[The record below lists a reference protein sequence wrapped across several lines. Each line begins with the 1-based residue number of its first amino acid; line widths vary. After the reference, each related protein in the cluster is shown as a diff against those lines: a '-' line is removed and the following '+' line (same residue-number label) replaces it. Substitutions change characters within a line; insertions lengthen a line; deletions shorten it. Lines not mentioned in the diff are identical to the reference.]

1 MGFKEAALPMTL
13 FVVGICGIA
22 QSAISVKTYL
32 ETNKPKDSSFK
43 FSLAILIISVFLVFG
58 GGFFAYKAFKG
69 PAADAVVNGISPEAS
84 AEAAAVN
91 AAKAKLGGLEVPT
104 TTELAEAVPNVQAY
118 TNVGALRANEQTFE
132 QAIGK
137 TKAALDALQQSVQG
151 RVAAKTGALQKL
163 QALAVA
169 TQAEGQ

>member
-13 FVVGICGIA
+13 FVVGVCGIA
-22 QSAISVKTYL
+22 QSAITVKTYI
-32 ETNKPKDSSFK
+32 ETKKPKDSSFK
-43 FSLAILIISVFLVFG
+43 FSLAILVISVFLVFG

-69 PAADAVVNGISPEAS
+69 PATDASVSPEAS

>member
-1 MGFKEAALPMTL
+1 MGYAVP
-13 FVVGICGIA
+13 GILLCTSIAGI
-22 QSAISVKTYL
+22 ISTSVTINSYL
-32 ETNKPKDSSFK
+32 STNKPKDTGFK
-43 FSLAILIISVFLVFG
+43 VSMAFLVISICLLFG
-58 GGFFAYKAFKG
+58 SGYWMYKMFTGGAG
-69 PAADAVVNGISPEAS
+69 TDEGVTPEAS

-91 AAKAKLGGLEVPT
+91 TAKAKLGGLEVPT

>member
-13 FVVGICGIA
+13 FVVGVCGIA

-69 PAADAVVNGISPEAS
+69 PAADASVSPEAS

>member
-1 MGFKEAALPMTL
+1 MGLKDAAIPMLL
-13 FVVGICGIA
+13 FCVAIFGIA
-22 QSAISVKTYL
+22 QSAITINAYL
-32 ETNKPKDSSFK
+32 TTNKPKDSSFN
-43 FSLAILIISVFLVFG
+43 FSMAVMVLSVFLLFG
-58 GGFFAYKAFKG
+58 SGYYAYKSFKG
-69 PAADAVVNGISPEAS
+69 PATDASVSPEAS

-91 AAKAKLGGLEVPT
+91 TAKAKLGGLEVPT